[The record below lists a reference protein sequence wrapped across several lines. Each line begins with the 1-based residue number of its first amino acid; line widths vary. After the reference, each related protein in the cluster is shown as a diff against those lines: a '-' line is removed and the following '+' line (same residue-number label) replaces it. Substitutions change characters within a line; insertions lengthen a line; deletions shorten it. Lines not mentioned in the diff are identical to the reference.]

1 MGVTVVE
8 GPIALIA
15 DHYLPHVIMESVRGK
30 TWTVERLQGAIKA
43 TFFARGLELQRAAAG
58 VALPDVAL
66 EGVSFRYTELKRA
79 IQSFEG
85 PVADRTLSHA
95 LSALVADGHLK
106 REERGRAVLYTL
118 TIPRADHI
126 VAFAKSD
133 AGAIENAAA
142 IGGVTDLTDG
152 WAYYGLPEVLKDRLH
167 PRLRRAANA
176 YRKEILDTVDR
187 FIRSVI
193 REAVGKARGRLP
205 PKELRVVERA
215 LYDTIQL
222 QATGWLTLSRGA
234 LLWSNLETMI
244 PGALKAWQ
252 RVLGLPDQPEWDGQW
267 TDGDIEAVSRAL
279 GAPSEKLREVV
290 EKETRKM
297 EKTRPAVERFFKAL
311 GPEETDRVGRELGE
325 VVVLLGNLTA
335 VVRP

>member
-1 MGVTVVE
+1 MDS
-8 GPIALIA
+8 I
-15 DHYLPHVIMESVRGK
+15 RGK

-43 TFFARGLELQRAAAG
+43 TFFAKGLELQRAAEG
-58 VALPDVAL
+58 IALPDIAL
-66 EGVSFRYTELKRA
+66 EGVSLRYTELKRA
-79 IQSFEG
+79 IQGSEG

-95 LSALVADGHLK
+95 LSGLVADGHLR

-133 AGAIENAAA
+133 ASALENAAE
-142 IGGVTDLTDG
+142 IGGITDLTDG
-152 WAYYGLPEVLKDRLH
+152 WAYYGLPEVLKDRLQA
-167 PRLRRAANA
+167 RLRSAATR
-176 YRKEILDTVDR
+176 YRQAILEIVDR
-187 FIRSVI
+187 FIRIVI
-193 REAVGKARGRLP
+193 REAVRKARGRLP
-205 PKELRVVERA
+205 LKELRVVEKA

-252 RVLGLPDQPEWDGQW
+252 RVLGLPDQPEWDGRW
-267 TDGDIEAVSRAL
+267 TDDHIGAVSRGL
-279 GAPSEKLREVV
+279 GVESDELRRVV
-290 EKETRKM
+290 ERETRKM
-297 EKTRPAVERFFKAL
+297 ERSRPSLERFFKAL

-325 VVVLLGNLTA
+325 AVVLLGNLTA

>member
-1 MGVTVVE
+1 
-8 GPIALIA
+8 
-15 DHYLPHVIMESVRGK
+15 MESARGK
-30 TWTVERLQGAIKA
+30 TWTVERLQDTIKA

-66 EGVSFRYTELKRA
+66 EGVSLRYTELKRA
-79 IQSFEG
+79 IQVSEG

-95 LSALVADGHLK
+95 LSALVADGHLR

-118 TIPRADHI
+118 TIPTADHV
-126 VAFAKSD
+126 VAFARSD
-133 AGAIENAAA
+133 ASAIENAAE
-142 IGGVTDLTDG
+142 IGGITDLTDG
-152 WAYYGLPEVLKDRLH
+152 WAYYGLPTTLNDRLH

-176 YRKEILDTVDR
+176 YRKEILATVDR
-187 FIRSVI
+187 FTRSVI
-193 REAVGKARGRLP
+193 REAVRKAHGRLP
-205 PKELRVVERA
+205 PKELRVVERV

-234 LLWSNLETMI
+234 LLWSNLETVI
-244 PGALKAWQ
+244 PGALKVWQ
-252 RVLGLPDQPEWDGQW
+252 RVLGLSDQPAWDGQW
-267 TDGDIEAVSRAL
+267 TETDIEAVSRAL
-279 GAPSEKLREVV
+279 GTPSEQLQKVV
-290 EKETRKM
+290 EKEKRKM
-297 EKTRPAVERFFKAL
+297 ERSRPTLEKFFEAI